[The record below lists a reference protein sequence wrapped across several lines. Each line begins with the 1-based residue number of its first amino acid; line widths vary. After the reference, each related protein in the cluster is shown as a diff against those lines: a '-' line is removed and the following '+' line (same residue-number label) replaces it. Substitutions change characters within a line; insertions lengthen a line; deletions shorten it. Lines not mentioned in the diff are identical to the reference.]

1 MVSCQHHSRGPL
13 EPLKKWDSLPNVRPL
28 TGKSWHSD
36 KVSRLATGQSRAR
49 ARREFR
55 HTGWGCYGAN
65 LVGWDQ
71 LPKGSSVRLFKAEKQ
86 ASCTVQGT
94 KMGQIFGM
102 DFQYDGSKIALDSG
116 LVQDD
121 LPSHPETWQSNQKL
135 HLWRAIPMPSLHLF
149 LQVWRGWESFQ
160 ERIICG
166 KLMNRPSL

>member
-1 MVSCQHHSRGPL
+1 MVRQQPTGTDSRNNWIQLVSCQHHSRGPL
-13 EPLKKWDSLPNVRPL
+13 EPLKNWDSLPNVRPL
-28 TGKSWHSD
+28 TRKSWHSD

-94 KMGQIFGM
+94 KMGQIFDM

-121 LPSHPETWQSNQKL
+121 LPSHPETWQSNHNL
-135 HLWRAIPMPSLHLF
+135 HL
-149 LQVWRGWESFQ
+149 
-160 ERIICG
+160 
-166 KLMNRPSL
+166 